1 MIKAIFASIALAF
14 TVNAS
19 ANTTIVDLL
28 VSQQQLAIQSGVET
42 FGLTWRVG
50 DTASY
55 NVNMGFISGTMV
67 MSVASVGA
75 DGIWM
80 HQDMDLG
87 FAGKQKVETLIDPN
101 TGAIKKMIVNGKEE
115 QVPSQDLE
123 IISTNEE
130 KVTVPAGTFDSM
142 HVVAREKGKTDDINV
157 WMNPLV
163 VPMSGMLKQVAPGPI
178 GEVVVEC
185 TSFAKAN

>member
-1 MIKAIFASIALAF
+1 MFKAFFTSVVLAF
-14 TVNAS
+14 S
-19 ANTTIVDLL
+19 ANAMASSTLVDFL
-28 VSQQQLAIQSGVET
+28 VNQQQLVIQEVGPQR
-42 FGLTWRVG
+42 LTWQVG

-67 MSVASVGA
+67 MKVASVGP

-87 FAGKQKVETLIDPN
+87 FAGKQKVETLIDQE

-115 QVPSQDLE
+115 QVPDQDIE
-123 IISTNEE
+123 VISTNQEQ
-130 KVTVPAGTFDSM
+130 VTVPAGTFDSM
-142 HVVAREKGKTDDINV
+142 HAVVRERGKSEDINIWV
-157 WMNPLV
+157 NPLV

-178 GEVVVEC
+178 GEVTVEC
-185 TSFAKAN
+185 TSFSRN

>member
-1 MIKAIFASIALAF
+1 MIKAIFASFILAF
-14 TVNAS
+14 SVNAS
-19 ANTTIVDLL
+19 ANTTIVDFL
-28 VSQQQLAIQSGVET
+28 VAQQQLAIQSTVET
-42 FGLTWRVG
+42 YRLDWRVG

-67 MSVASVGA
+67 MKVASVGEE
-75 DGIWM
+75 GIWM

-87 FAGKQKVETLIDPN
+87 FAGKQKVETLIDQN
-101 TGAIKKMIVNGKEE
+101 TGAIKKMLVNGKEE
-115 QVPSQDLE
+115 QVPEQDLE

-142 HVVAREKGKTDDINV
+142 HVVARERGKTDDINV

-178 GEVVVEC
+178 GEVTVEC
-185 TSFAKAN
+185 TSFSRN